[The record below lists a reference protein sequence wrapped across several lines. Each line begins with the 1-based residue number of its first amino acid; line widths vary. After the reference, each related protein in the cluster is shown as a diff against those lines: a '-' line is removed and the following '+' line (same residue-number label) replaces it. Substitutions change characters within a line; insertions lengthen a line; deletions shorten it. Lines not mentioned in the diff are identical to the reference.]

1 VEQKTEWE
9 MAQKR
14 LGGERK
20 GNAGSREKWKVK
32 LLRIFKV
39 GRREK

>member
-1 VEQKTEWE
+1 VEQKTEWK

-20 GNAGSREKWKVK
+20 GNAGCREKWMV
-32 LLRIFKV
+32 KV